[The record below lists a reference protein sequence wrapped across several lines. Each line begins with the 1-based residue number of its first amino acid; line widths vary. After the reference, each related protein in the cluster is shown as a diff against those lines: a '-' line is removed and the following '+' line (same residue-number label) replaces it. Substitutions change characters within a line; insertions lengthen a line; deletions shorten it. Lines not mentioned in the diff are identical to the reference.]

1 MKQLIVLLLF
11 CSLALIA
18 CSDDDAAQ
26 GTIDLGLSYTPV
38 GVGAEWIY
46 KVDSFSYDDNT
57 GSTNIDTFNYWYKEV
72 VAQKLSGSADETES
86 SFLINRFFRYSDSAE
101 WKQANSWRLLKS
113 NMRVEKI
120 EENISFIKLLFP
132 LASGKRWNGN
142 MANSRE
148 RENYTIIWLD
158 APYSSY
164 QQTCKVEQFKEKNLV
179 EEITRE
185 EVFAR
190 NVGLVFKVSD
200 SLNTQVKGTRGY
212 RLRYI
217 LQTFKP

>member
-1 MKQLIVLLLF
+1 
-11 CSLALIA
+11 
-18 CSDDDAAQ
+18 
-26 GTIDLGLSYTPV
+26 
-38 GVGAEWIY
+38 
-46 KVDSFSYDDNT
+46 
-57 GSTNIDTFNYWYKEV
+57 
-72 VAQKLSGSADETES
+72 
-86 SFLINRFFRYSDSAE
+86 
-101 WKQANSWRLLKS
+101 
-113 NMRVEKI
+113 MRVEKI
-120 EENISFIKLLFP
+120 EENISFIKLWFP